1 MFDKDCSGTISSDEL
16 KSMFGANQ
24 DINSKVW
31 DDLLKEAD
39 NDGNGEVFLFLLQ
52 SLIIFLDRFEGIQ
65 RAYDVTF
72 MIAINLC
79 GFVFYYGI

>member
-39 NDGNGEVFLFLLQ
+39 NDGNGEVFLFIEEVDYI
-52 SLIIFLDRFEGIQ
+52 SRSI
-65 RAYDVTF
+65 
-72 MIAINLC
+72 
-79 GFVFYYGI
+79 

>member
-1 MFDKDCSGTISSDEL
+1 M
-16 KSMFGANQ
+16 
-24 DINSKVW
+24 
-31 DDLLKEAD
+31 KEAD

-79 GFVFYYGI
+79 GSVFYYGI